1 MLKNKIMKLTYA
13 VIALLFFSTAAV
25 AQIPSV
31 DWVSNPVVHK
41 LKTEYTKES
50 AVVLEDKRLH
60 QYVKDEKKGLIME
73 VSGRKLIKVNDDKGV
88 EMYNKIYIP
97 LSQQSEMIE
106 VKARTIQPNGKVVN
120 LPADK
125 IFEVEEEGRMYKKF
139 ALEGVEKGSEIEYYF
154 KLRKNASFFGIEM
167 FQSSV
172 TPCQDAALTLI
183 NPEYLSFTV
192 KGYNGFMV
200 NKDTVINEQR
210 IVTATAKDILAIA
223 DEKYGE
229 KEPFSKNVQ
238 YKLSYNL
245 SKDKTVRL
253 FTWDELA
260 KNVYN
265 NYTDLTE
272 KESKAVDGFLKQLKI
287 DPAAGEE
294 EKIVALEDFLKST
307 INADKEGIGE
317 DAEKIERIVKTNV
330 ASNEGL
336 NKLFIACMDKLKINW
351 QIVFPSKRNEL
362 HLDESL
368 ENFRLIEEPLFYF
381 PSTGNFLEPDNIGYR
396 YPYIQP
402 FWAATN
408 GLFLKGTTI
417 GTFKTALASFEE
429 IPIQPY
435 EKSAHNMEVI
445 VKFNEALDSL
455 EFHSKQILL
464 GYGAVEMRP
473 LYNFTPKDK
482 LDDLNKAI
490 IKSVAKSDNIK
501 NIKVA
506 NTAMTDA
513 FLNKPLTIEGDIT
526 SAELL
531 EVAGNK
537 LLVKIG
543 DVIGPQEQMYQ
554 EKPRQLPITMP
565 YPHAL
570 DRDITF
576 IVPEGYRIKNLTE
589 LEMNITD
596 KNAGKE
602 TMGFISTYTL
612 KGNELKIKL
621 HEFYTITDYP
631 ISMLENFKKVIN
643 ASADFNKI
651 VLILEKK

>member
-1 MLKNKIMKLTYA
+1 MKLTYA
-13 VIALLFFSTAAV
+13 VLTLLFFSTAAA
-25 AQIPSV
+25 AQSPSV
-31 DWVSNPVVHK
+31 DWVANPVVHK
-41 LKTEYTKES
+41 VNAAFTKES

-60 QYVKDEKKGLIME
+60 QYLKDEKNGLIME
-73 VSGRKLIKVNDDKGV
+73 VSARKLIKVNDDKGV
-88 EMYNKIYIP
+88 EMFNKIYIP
-97 LSQQSEMIE
+97 MSQQAEMIE

-139 ALEGVEKGSEIEYYF
+139 ALEGVEKGSEIEYYY
-154 KLRKNASFFGIEM
+154 KLKKNAYFFGIEM
-167 FQSSV
+167 FQSSA
-172 TPCQDAALTLI
+172 TPCQEAELTLT

-192 KGYNGFMV
+192 KGYNGFIV
-200 NKDTVINEQR
+200 SKDTVINQQR
-210 IVTATAKDILAIA
+210 ITTAYAKDILAIE

-229 KEPFSKNVQ
+229 KEPYSKNVQ

-245 SKDKTVRL
+245 SKDKSVRL

-260 KNVYN
+260 KNLYN
-265 NYTDLTE
+265 NYTSLTD
-272 KESKAVDGFLKQLKI
+272 KESKAVDGFLKQMKI
-287 DPAAGEE
+287 SPTAGEE
-294 EKIVALEDFLKST
+294 EKIVALEDFIKTT

-351 QIVFPSKRNEL
+351 QMVFPNKRNEL
-362 HLDESL
+362 PLDESL
-368 ENFRLIEEPLFYF
+368 ENYRLIEEPLFYF
-381 PSTGNFLEPDNIGYR
+381 PSSGNFLEPDNIGFR

-402 FWAATN
+402 YWAATN
-408 GLFLKGTTI
+408 GLFLKGTNI
-417 GTFKTALASFEE
+417 GSFKTALASFEE

-435 EKSAHNMEVI
+435 EKSAHNMEVY
-445 VKFNEALDSL
+445 VKFNEGLDSM

-464 GYGAVEMRP
+464 GYGAAEMRP
-473 LYNFTPKDK
+473 IYNFTPKDK

-501 NIKVA
+501 NIRVE
-506 NTAMTDA
+506 NTGMTDC
-513 FLNKPLTIEGDIT
+513 FLNKPFTIEGDIT

-531 EVAGNK
+531 ELAGNK

-554 EKPRQLPITMP
+554 EKPRQLPITLQ

-576 IVPEGYRIKNLTE
+576 IIPNGYQVKNLNE

-602 TMGFISTYTL
+602 TMGFISAYTL

-621 HEFYTITDYP
+621 HEFYKATDYP